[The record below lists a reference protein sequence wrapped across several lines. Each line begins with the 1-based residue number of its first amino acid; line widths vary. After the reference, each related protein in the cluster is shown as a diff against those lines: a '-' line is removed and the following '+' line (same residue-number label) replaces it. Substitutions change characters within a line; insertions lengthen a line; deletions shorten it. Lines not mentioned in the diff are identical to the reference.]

1 MANTIQKRTEGRKAP
16 SWRSNAPPA
25 CWFHPRGTR
34 SPCTPPLLNR
44 RLRRRCG
51 RPVALPPSRARCKCY
66 EGDLTPSNMMRNA
79 AIEDP
84 SHQGCSADRS
94 GHGDCCRSWSSGEWR
109 VVREGPLARLHQRG
123 QRAATG
129 RSRSQKVARYTRPGV
144 ETARQ
149 HAGAEPE
156 GHYIERYSHTGGGTN
171 LHQLQQE
178 QPRPSDASFDD
189 IWSQS
194 GSLGISN

>member
-1 MANTIQKRTEGRKAP
+1 
-16 SWRSNAPPA
+16 
-25 CWFHPRGTR
+25 
-34 SPCTPPLLNR
+34 
-44 RLRRRCG
+44 
-51 RPVALPPSRARCKCY
+51 
-66 EGDLTPSNMMRNA
+66 
-79 AIEDP
+79 
-84 SHQGCSADRS
+84 
-94 GHGDCCRSWSSGEWR
+94 
-109 VVREGPLARLHQRG
+109 
-123 QRAATG
+123 
-129 RSRSQKVARYTRPGV
+129 V

-178 QPRPSDASFDD
+178 QPRLNDASFDD